1 MDADGL
7 RLRVL
12 IVDDTPVIRAV
23 VRRILER
30 DGRFEV
36 VGEAC
41 DGLEAVDMTEGLQP
55 DLVLLDLAMPRMDGL
70 QALPEIITNAPSVT
84 VVVLSSFSRDQMKD
98 AALDAGALGY
108 VEKDRI
114 AITLVPQIVS
124 VCTSLLLD
132 A

>member
-1 MDADGL
+1 MDANDL

-36 VGEAC
+36 LGEAC
-41 DGLEAVDMTEGLQP
+41 DGIEAVEMAGSLQP

-70 QALPEIITNAPSVT
+70 QALPGILENAPTVSVI
-84 VVVLSSFSRDQMKD
+84 VLSSFSPDQMAD
-98 AALDAGALGY
+98 SAMNAGASGY

-114 AITLVPQIVS
+114 AITLVPQIVA
-124 VCTSLLLD
+124 VFAALLLD
-132 A
+132 S